1 MNGLTQHRLALGR
14 SIHRF
19 AREPWSGLLTLIV
32 IGVALSLPLGLYALV
47 DNVRLLA
54 GRLSMEPQITVFM
67 AASAGADS
75 ARQIEARLKAMDGIK
90 RLRFIPRD
98 QALQELLQ
106 SAGLGDVAA
115 GLERNP
121 LPDAFVIEPR
131 ESAPAALEKLRDEL
145 ARLPKVDSVQ
155 LDTIWAKRLGGIVR
169 LGRDIALLLAL
180 LLGFALVAITSNT
193 IRLQILSQREEIEV
207 SKLIGAT
214 DAFIRRPFLYHG
226 LIQGLVG
233 GLAAWLIVSLG
244 LHFLNA
250 GIDDLAKLYGTHFRL
265 HGPAAGEILGLLL
278 FSAVLGWLGA
288 FFAVGQHLR
297 QIEPRA

>member
-1 MNGLTQHRLALGR
+1 VSALAQHPLALGR
-14 SIHRF
+14 VLRRL
-19 AREPWSGLLTLIV
+19 AREPWSSLLTLIV

-54 GRLSMEPQITVFM
+54 GRLNVEPQITVFM
-67 AASAGADS
+67 AANAGADS
-75 ARQIEARLKAMDGIK
+75 ARQIEARLKAMDGI
-90 RLRFIPRD
+90 RQLRFIPRD

-106 SAGLGDVAA
+106 GAGLGDVAA

-131 ESAPAALEKLRDEL
+131 VSAPAALEKLRDEL
-145 ARLPKVDSVQ
+145 AKLPRVDNVQ

-226 LIQGLVG
+226 LLQGLVG

-244 LHFLNA
+244 LLFLNA
-250 GIDDLAKLYGTHFRL
+250 GIGDLAQLYGAQFSL
-265 HGPAAGEILGLLL
+265 QGPGGGAILGLLL
-278 FSAVLGWLGA
+278 FSALLGWLGA
-288 FFAVGQHLR
+288 FLAVGQHLR